1 MTAIPDQRSANFQ
14 SELDSKGYTLL
25 PNVVCE
31 TEINNLIS
39 VVERMRQREK
49 TGSAGVRHILK
60 RSCLV
65 RKFANSKQILGI
77 AQRIL
82 GTNAKPTKAILFD
95 KTAETNWYVTWHQD
109 LTIAVK
115 EKIEI
120 EGFGPWSVKDGV
132 HHVQPTRRELE
143 NIVALRV
150 HLDDCS
156 EENGAIKFIDGT
168 HKIGIL
174 SPNEIAQYR
183 DDKVHVS
190 CPAERGDVIVMRQLV
205 LHSSSQS
212 TKVSHRR
219 VLHIEF
225 TGSQLPGGLLWAESS
240 GLDSVELVMG
250 IEEEFG
256 LEIQDHEAEN
266 LVSVGITFEY
276 LKTRLAKETGEDCI
290 SQKFF
295 YKLRKAL
302 IQNFGTERKSITP
315 DTYVTDLVSKKELE
329 EGWPFLQ
336 LFSELEFPP
345 YETKQSFFWLLKQHD
360 KPRTIRDIVMG
371 MIDLNRYKIDL
382 SKSTDA
388 QIWTRLI
395 TVIESQ
401 LNVNRDEVTYE
412 TRYGQ
417 DLGVC

>member
-1 MTAIPDQRSANFQ
+1 MTTTSEQPNAKLC
-14 SELDSKGYTLL
+14 SELDSKGYALL
-25 PNVVCE
+25 HKVISN
-31 TEINNLIS
+31 TEIKKLIL

-49 TGSAGVRHILK
+49 GSSAGVRHLLK

-65 RKFANSKQILGI
+65 RKFANSDQILQI
-77 AQRIL
+77 AREIV
-82 GTNAKPTKAILFD
+82 GCDAKPTKAILFD

-120 EGFGPWSVKDGV
+120 DGFGPWSVKDGV
-132 HHVQPTRRELE
+132 HHVQPTRHELE
-143 NIVALRV
+143 NIIALRV

-174 SPNEIAQYR
+174 SPNEIAKYR
-183 DDKVHVS
+183 DDNVHVS
-190 CPAERGDVIVMRQLV
+190 CPAERGDVIVMRPLV

-225 TGSQLPGGLLWAESS
+225 TGSQLPGGLSWAESS

-256 LEIQDHEAEN
+256 LEIPDHEAEK
-266 LVSVGITFEY
+266 LVKVGITFEY
-276 LKTRLAKETGEDCI
+276 LKTRLAKETSENCI

-302 IQNFGTERKSITP
+302 IQNFGTERRSITP

-329 EGWPFLQ
+329 EGWPFLE

-360 KPRTIRDIVMG
+360 RPRTIRDIVMG

-382 SKSTDA
+382 SKNTDA

-395 TVIESQ
+395 TVIVSQ

-412 TRYGQ
+412 TRYVQ